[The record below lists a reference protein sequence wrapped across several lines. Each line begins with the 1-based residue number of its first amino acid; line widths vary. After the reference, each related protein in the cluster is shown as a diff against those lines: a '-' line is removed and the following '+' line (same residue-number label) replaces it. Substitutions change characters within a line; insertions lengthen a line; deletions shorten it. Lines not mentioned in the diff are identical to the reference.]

1 MATTS
6 LWHIEGSL
14 NDLIKY
20 VENPDK
26 TVEIKDN
33 PNDLSNLFWYVTR
46 DDKTDDKQYVT
57 AINCMKEIAL
67 QQMILTKKQFRKT
80 DGYIAWHGY
89 QSFKPGEVTPEQCHK
104 IGVELAKEMWGDRFQ
119 VIVTTHLDREH
130 LHNHFCFNSV
140 SYIDGKKY
148 NYSNEEIKRLR
159 DTSDRICKEYSLSV
173 IEHPSVKTPR
183 AIYEAEKNGEPTKY
197 NLMREAIDFAIEH
210 SVNVPSFYQV
220 MQEQGY
226 EIIHDPRR
234 KYATIKVIGEQKA
247 TRLYQ
252 LGDDYRYFRIMERLK
267 EQDRVEN
274 YHRYRKYFDETKP
287 RYIRP
292 RPIGFKGSFIRTRK
306 ITGLR
311 ALYYYYCYLLGYLPK
326 KQQHRPLSPEMR
338 EAWRRIDRYSQS
350 IRLICKQD
358 FKTTDD
364 VKSFIAANGEQ
375 IKVLEK
381 ERNRIRSRM
390 NRSKNPTDKEEYKIQ
405 RDDITTVLTAIRK
418 DNKVAKNI
426 LEDSPKIKEDIAA
439 EERAKQQR
447 FIVQQRNNRNRRR
460 NAYDREAR

>member
-1 MATTS
+1 MATTK
-6 LWHIEGSL
+6 LWHIEGRLRDLL
-14 NDLIKY
+14 NY
-20 VENPDK
+20 VENKDK
-26 TVEIKDN
+26 TVLPEGMQ
-33 PNDLSNLFWYVTR
+33 DLGNVFDYVTR
-46 DDKTDDKQYVT
+46 SDKTKEKQFVT
-57 AINCMKEIAL
+57 GINCLPEIAL
-67 QQMILTKKQFRKT
+67 EQMVATKKQFPERGK
-80 DGYIAWHGY
+80 YIAWHGY
-89 QSFKPGEVTPEQCHK
+89 QSFKPGEVTPEQCHR
-104 IGVELAKEMWGDRFQ
+104 IGVELAKEMWGDSFQ
-119 VIVTTHLDREH
+119 VIVTTHLDKDH
-130 LHNHFCFNSV
+130 LHNHFCINSV
-140 SYIDGKKY
+140 SFLDGKKY
-148 NYSNEEIKRLR
+148 NYTKSERQRLVEA
-159 DTSDRICKEYSLSV
+159 SDRLCYAFGLSV
-173 IEHPSVKTPR
+173 ITNPQTAPPR

-220 MQEQGY
+220 MREQGY
-226 EIIHDPRR
+226 EITHDPRR
-234 KYATIKVIGEQKA
+234 KYATIKVIGEQKT
-247 TRLYQ
+247 TRLYR

-267 EQDRVEN
+267 EQDRVSN
-274 YHRYRKYFDETKP
+274 YHRYRAYFDETKP

-292 RPIGFKGSFIRTRK
+292 RPITFKGSFNRTRK

-326 KQQHRPLSPEMR
+326 EKQHRPLSPEMR

-364 VKSFIAANGEQ
+364 VKSFIAANEEQ

-381 ERNRIRSRM
+381 ERNHIRSRM
-390 NRSKNPTDKEEYKIQ
+390 NRSKNPTEKEEHRSR
-405 RDDITTVLTAIRK
+405 RDDITTVLTAMRK

-460 NAYDREAR
+460 NVEWEHTR